1 MFNPRLIARLDI
13 KGENLIKGVH
23 LEGLRKIGNPNEHAI
38 NYYKSGVDEL
48 LFMDCVASLYGRN
61 NLTSVIKK
69 AAENIFIPITV
80 GGGIRSVENADELL
94 HNGADK
100 ICVNTAAVKNP
111 KLITELSKRFG
122 SQCVVLSVE
131 AKKTSENNWEVFTH
145 NGREKTGLNV
155 INWIKKAIQLGV
167 GEVLVTSVDFEGTG
181 QGFDY
186 DLISKISL
194 ICSVPFIVSGGLGK
208 IDHVKKLVGLCHI
221 DALAAAKVLHYKE
234 MKPQTIKRH
243 LKIR

>member
-1 MFNPRLIARLDI
+1 MFKPRLIARLDI
-13 KGENLIKGVH
+13 KNENLIKGIH
-23 LEGLRKIGNPNEHAI
+23 LEGLRKLGNPNEYAI

-61 NLTSVIKK
+61 NLTDVIKK

-80 GGGIRSVENADELL
+80 GGGIRSVENAEELL

-100 ICVNTAAVKNP
+100 IRVNTAAVENP

-131 AKKTSENNWEVFTH
+131 AKKISENNWEVFT
-145 NGREKTGLNV
+145 NCGREKTGLNV
-155 INWIKKAIQLGV
+155 IKWIKKAIQLGV
-167 GEVLVTSVDFEGTG
+167 GEVLLTSVDFEGTC

-186 DLISKISL
+186 NLTTKVS
-194 ICSVPFIVSGGLGK
+194 SVCPVPLIVSGGLGS
-208 IDHVKKLVGLCHI
+208 IDHIKKLLKSCHI
-221 DALAAAKVLHYKE
+221 DALAAANVLHYKKL
-234 MKPQTIKRH
+234 KPQIIKKY
-243 LKIR
+243 LKIK